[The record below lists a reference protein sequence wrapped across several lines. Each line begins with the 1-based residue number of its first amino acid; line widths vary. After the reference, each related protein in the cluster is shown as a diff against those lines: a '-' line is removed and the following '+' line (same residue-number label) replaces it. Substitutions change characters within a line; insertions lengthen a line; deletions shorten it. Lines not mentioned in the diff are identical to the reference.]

1 MANHLQNQTSPYLRQ
16 HGDNPVDWYPWCQE
30 AFQRA
35 REEDKPI
42 FLSVG
47 YSTCHWCH
55 VMARESFQ
63 DPEVAELL
71 NEGFVSIKV
80 DREERPDIDSLSMS
94 ICQAFT
100 GGGGWPT
107 TVFLTP
113 DQIPFF
119 AGTYFPKDSSR
130 GLPGLLQLL
139 PAIRR
144 AWQTDRDRLMAQGE
158 QVLAYLQAEAPPAA
172 EPDTSLL
179 KKALDQWRA
188 SFDPVWGGF
197 GSAPKFPMGHSL
209 VFLLACGEKTGDK
222 PALAMAEKTLEQLYL
237 GGIFDHVGG
246 GFARYS
252 TDRQFL
258 VPHFEK
264 MLYDN
269 ALLTLAYCKAYQ
281 VTRRSLYLQVAQR
294 TADYVLRDLILP
306 GGAFA
311 GAQDADSGGEEGR
324 YYTLTPEEVLSVLG
338 AELGEKFNRCYHIT
352 PEGNFLGKNIPNLLQ
367 GLSAPE
373 DCEEALP
380 LLRAYREKRC
390 SLARDDKVLTG
401 WNGLMI
407 AALAALY
414 RVSGQERYLEGARG
428 ALAYLDRVHWRGDDL
443 FATSLAEQ
451 TGPKAF
457 LEDYAFLSFGLL
469 HLYEATLEPRYLDQA
484 QSLCRRVLADFPD
497 KGRGGFYLAAK
508 DSQPLLLRPKETA
521 DGALPSGNTMLG
533 YVLVRLAQLTEE
545 ETWDRAAQ
553 EQLAFLAGQ
562 AAAYPTAY
570 PVYLLALLARTHPP
584 EEITLVLAPGQTP
597 PAQPW
602 PFPLDAVVKILPG
615 PQGDYALLDGK
626 TTYYVCKDHTCLPPT
641 TQYPR

>member
-338 AELGEKFNRCYHIT
+338 EELGEKFNRCYHIT

-390 SLARDDKVLTG
+390 SLARDD
-401 WNGLMI
+401 
-407 AALAALY
+407 
-414 RVSGQERYLEGARG
+414 
-428 ALAYLDRVHWRGDDL
+428 
-443 FATSLAEQ
+443 
-451 TGPKAF
+451 
-457 LEDYAFLSFGLL
+457 
-469 HLYEATLEPRYLDQA
+469 
-484 QSLCRRVLADFPD
+484 
-497 KGRGGFYLAAK
+497 
-508 DSQPLLLRPKETA
+508 
-521 DGALPSGNTMLG
+521 
-533 YVLVRLAQLTEE
+533 
-545 ETWDRAAQ
+545 
-553 EQLAFLAGQ
+553 
-562 AAAYPTAY
+562 
-570 PVYLLALLARTHPP
+570 
-584 EEITLVLAPGQTP
+584 
-597 PAQPW
+597 
-602 PFPLDAVVKILPG
+602 
-615 PQGDYALLDGK
+615 
-626 TTYYVCKDHTCLPPT
+626 
-641 TQYPR
+641 

>member
-1 MANHLQNQTSPYLRQ
+1 
-16 HGDNPVDWYPWCQE
+16 
-30 AFQRA
+30 
-35 REEDKPI
+35 
-42 FLSVG
+42 
-47 YSTCHWCH
+47 
-55 VMARESFQ
+55 
-63 DPEVAELL
+63 
-71 NEGFVSIKV
+71 
-80 DREERPDIDSLSMS
+80 
-94 ICQAFT
+94 
-100 GGGGWPT
+100 
-107 TVFLTP
+107 
-113 DQIPFF
+113 
-119 AGTYFPKDSSR
+119 
-130 GLPGLLQLL
+130 
-139 PAIRR
+139 
-144 AWQTDRDRLMAQGE
+144 
-158 QVLAYLQAEAPPAA
+158 
-172 EPDTSLL
+172 
-179 KKALDQWRA
+179 
-188 SFDPVWGGF
+188 
-197 GSAPKFPMGHSL
+197 MGHSL

-428 ALAYLDRVHWRGDDL
+428 ALAYLDRVHRRGEDL

-469 HLYEATLEPRYLDQA
+469 CLYEATLEPRYLDQA

-497 KGRGGFYLAAK
+497 KGRGDSIWPPRTASLCYSAPRRPPTGPCPAATPCWAMCWFAWP
-508 DSQPLLLRPKETA
+508 SSSERRPGTGPPRSSWPSWPGRRRPIPPPTRCICWLCWPA
-521 DGALPSGNTMLG
+521 PIPRRRSPWSWLP
-533 YVLVRLAQLTEE
+533 
-545 ETWDRAAQ
+545 
-553 EQLAFLAGQ
+553 
-562 AAAYPTAY
+562 
-570 PVYLLALLARTHPP
+570 ARPRRP
-584 EEITLVLAPGQTP
+584 S
-597 PAQPW
+597 
-602 PFPLDAVVKILPG
+602 PG
-615 PQGDYALLDGK
+615 PSPWTLW
-626 TTYYVCKDHTCLPPT
+626 
-641 TQYPR
+641 